1 MIPSAGILILLGIV
15 SLLLAIVSLI
25 FAVIGFANNK
35 SNKYGWLAGFLIALV
50 ALIFCI
56 VLVVRKAVNK
66 VSSIGSSAFEQFEDF
81 NGDIQE
87 YDDSLKQSRNE
98 IVKTNEQIKLLK
110 TYYPDSASVNDDFYS
125 YLGFQTYLRLPIRY
139 PYSIHCLN
147 VYDNGELFNEKNVTR
162 FDENDNGEIDLNTVS
177 ISKLSFDQNYLL
189 LEQNITSTRS
199 EKVVQHFILFSF
211 ETEKKEEASSLND
224 LLKLAKSKGY
234 KGSEKLM
241 TLEEYSRLF

>member
-1 MIPSAGILILLGIV
+1 MVLNAGLLILLAFIC
-15 SLLLAIVSLI
+15 LLTAIISLI
-25 FAVIGFANNK
+25 FTVISFANNK
-35 SNKYGWLAGFLIALV
+35 PSKYTWLAAFFIGLI

-56 VLVVRKAVNK
+56 ITIVTKAVNK
-66 VSSIGSSAFEQFEDF
+66 VSNIANNALEQFEDL
-81 NGDIQE
+81 NGDIQK
-87 YDDSLKQSRNE
+87 YDDSLQNNRNQ
-98 IVKTNEQIKLLK
+98 IINTSAHIKLLK
-110 TYYPDSASVNDDFYS
+110 TYYPDSASVADDFYS
-125 YLGFQTYLRLPIRY
+125 YLGFQTYLRVPIRY

-147 VYDNGELFNEKNVTR
+147 VYDNGELFNEKNVER

-177 ISKLSFDQNYLL
+177 ISKLAFDQNYLL

-211 ETEKKEEASSLND
+211 ETEKKEEAASFKD